1 MQGQMGFVADPSV
14 FAAFALL
21 PKFCVFHLFCS
32 SRLLLSEVTLRSDWA
47 WAKKAKDAMNQTGGG
62 AVKFDYFDQMD
73 DVLRNDPSVRPPV
86 LISSLGGDVTAGSD
100 DDNDSGWSSDTT
112 QPMDAVP
119 PPKGKLEKKSHKV
132 VAKRPKRKRNRSNV
146 YEGFSE
152 MQKTLVERLDKMDA
166 SRKKEREEEAKK
178 SR

>member
-1 MQGQMGFVADPSV
+1 
-14 FAAFALL
+14 
-21 PKFCVFHLFCS
+21 
-32 SRLLLSEVTLRSDWA
+32 
-47 WAKKAKDAMNQTGGG
+47 MNQTGGG

-146 YEGFSE
+146 YEGFRKPWSNGSTRWTRHARRSA
-152 MQKTLVERLDKMDA
+152 KRR
-166 SRKKEREEEAKK
+166 RKKPMSAGKRTLTTGGSSLVCLVILCRA
-178 SR
+178 